1 MEVKCADD
9 GETLLLNRWFGGD
22 ESALKALVERY
33 KRIIFSLVL
42 YLTGCGRDEAFVL
55 TVSIFTEVIR
65 SFRSLR
71 SSQKE
76 SFFLQEL
83 IRTLIGQCPTLSSTA
98 AFDLSDFT
106 ALPASKKESFRIVK
120 ESLFALS
127 FENKCLLLLRDQ
139 WNFSYDTMTAIL
151 GLPVKE
157 VRSKTFQA
165 RILLRDQMKEILD
178 RARSCH
184 NGLR

>member
-1 MEVKCADD
+1 MEVKYADD

-22 ESALKALVERY
+22 ESALKTLVERY

-42 YLTGCGRDEAFVL
+42 YLTGCSRDEAFVL
-55 TVSIFTEVIR
+55 TAAIFTKVIR
-65 SFRSLR
+65 SLR
-71 SSQKE
+71 PLRLSQKDD
-76 SFFLQEL
+76 FFLQEL
-83 IRTLIGQCPTLSSTA
+83 ARTLIDQCPTISSTA
-98 AFDLSDFT
+98 AFDLSDFAT
-106 ALPASKKESFRIVK
+106 LPAAKKESLRIVK

-139 WNFSYDTMTAIL
+139 WNFSYDTMSAIL

-157 VRSKTFQA
+157 VRAKTFQA
-165 RILLRDQMKEILD
+165 RILLRDQTKEILD
-178 RARSCH
+178 RKRSHH